1 MVGFV
6 LTVISIIVSTCGLLF
21 NYFRYRKE
29 DRFRQ
34 SNKITCWVNS
44 VNPKNLS
51 TDVIVLNQDVQP
63 VYNVFV
69 YLVSNVQEIKGCDFS
84 SIDNQGTRMHDSINV
99 LPPGKIHITLGF
111 RGAAMG
117 NVHDEVGMYFT
128 TSNGLEWSRQGNGK
142 LTTCMY
148 LKELSKIGVFL
159 HHV

>member
-69 YLVSNVQEIKGCDFS
+69 YLVSNV
-84 SIDNQGTRMHDSINV
+84 
-99 LPPGKIHITLGF
+99 
-111 RGAAMG
+111 
-117 NVHDEVGMYFT
+117 
-128 TSNGLEWSRQGNGK
+128 
-142 LTTCMY
+142 
-148 LKELSKIGVFL
+148 
-159 HHV
+159 